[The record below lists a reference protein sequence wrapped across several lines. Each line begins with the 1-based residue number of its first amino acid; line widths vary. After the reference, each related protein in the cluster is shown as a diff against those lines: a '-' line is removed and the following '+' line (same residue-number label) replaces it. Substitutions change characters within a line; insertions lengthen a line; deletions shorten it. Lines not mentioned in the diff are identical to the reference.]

1 MRLFDQFGELLLD
14 SFASQVF
21 GDDLAFGRDQEVGRD
36 AADSV
41 LFDDRGA
48 LAVGDGDYVGPRHL
62 LFYKEFFP
70 TLGIVVER
78 YAVNVESFGAELL
91 ERLLQIGQFAA
102 AGTAPGCPE
111 VDQHPFAGAD
121 EGCHRNGF
129 AQGVGQRDFQ
139 IGLADFGIFLG
150 GDRFGDGGQDLGF
163 CICSGNLFRISRASC
178 GSISL

>member
-111 VDQHPFAGAD
+111 VG
-121 EGCHRNGF
+121 
-129 AQGVGQRDFQ
+129 
-139 IGLADFGIFLG
+139 
-150 GDRFGDGGQDLGF
+150 
-163 CICSGNLFRISRASC
+163 
-178 GSISL
+178 